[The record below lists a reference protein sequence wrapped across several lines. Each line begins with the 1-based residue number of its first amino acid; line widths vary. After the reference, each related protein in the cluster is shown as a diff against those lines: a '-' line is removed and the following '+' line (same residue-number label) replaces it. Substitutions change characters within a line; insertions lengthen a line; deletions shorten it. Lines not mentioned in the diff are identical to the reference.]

1 MFKAL
6 IIDDEQHCID
16 RLSQLLNS
24 QNKIVDSY
32 LYCRNVPEALK
43 ILGEKP
49 IDVVFLD
56 VQLQNETGFDL
67 LKKLASNITFEIIF
81 TTAFDKYAVE
91 AFKYAALDYLLKP
104 IDETDLKRALNKLKS
119 KQTLLQAN
127 QKVET
132 LLHNLNKKNTDKIIS
147 LTNAEGMH
155 LIKVNDIIRCNADDN
170 YTHVY
175 FNPNKKITIA
185 KTLKYFETL
194 LHTYPFFRTHQSHLV
209 NLLYIKKFMPKKR
222 IIVLSDTTEIEVS
235 VRKKEALLK
244 ILKSK

>member
-24 QNKIVDSY
+24 QNKIVDSN
-32 LYCRNVPEALK
+32 LYCHDIPEALK

-67 LKKLASNITFEIIF
+67 LKKLASNITFEVIF
-81 TTAFDKYAVE
+81 TTAYDKYAVE

-104 IDETDLKRALNKLKS
+104 IDEVDLKRALNKLKS

-194 LHTYPFFRTHQSHLV
+194 LYTYPFFRTHQSHLV

-244 ILKSK
+244 ILKSR